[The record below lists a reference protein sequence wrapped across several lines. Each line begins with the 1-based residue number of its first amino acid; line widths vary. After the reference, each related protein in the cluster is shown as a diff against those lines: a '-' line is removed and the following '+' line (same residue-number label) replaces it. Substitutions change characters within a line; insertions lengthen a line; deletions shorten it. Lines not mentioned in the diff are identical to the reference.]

1 MPWYFLDFYFNIFR
15 ILRSLRL
22 ISTIKTTKMNNVRF
36 TKNNGVGILIL
47 DSPTRKNALNSE
59 DMLLLRDIL
68 SRETQ
73 SEIYAL
79 IISGSGNVFCSGADL
94 SEIISI
100 IGKNKKD
107 QELQSNDMS
116 KLCDAIQSFPLPTV
130 CALNG
135 SAYGGGVEIACACDF
150 RIAVPN
156 VEIMVPPAKIGIHYH
171 PAGIKRFLNI
181 FGASATKKLLLTA
194 TKMSEKEL
202 KNVGFF
208 DEIINEGENIIE
220 RAQDFIKQC
229 KELSP
234 EAVRGMKL
242 SINDIV
248 MDNVNFQSLN
258 SRIKNTLES
267 QYLERQLKL
276 IKEKNSK

>member
-1 MPWYFLDFYFNIFR
+1 
-15 ILRSLRL
+15 
-22 ISTIKTTKMNNVRF
+22 MNNVKF
-36 TKNNGVGILIL
+36 TKNNGVGLLIL
-47 DSPTRKNALNSE
+47 DSPKRKNALNSE

-68 SRETQ
+68 SREAQ
-73 SEIYAL
+73 SDIYAL
-79 IISGSGNVFCSGADL
+79 IISGSGDVFCSGADF

-100 IGKNKKD
+100 IGKHKKD

-116 KLCDAIQSFPLPTV
+116 KLCDAIQNFPLPTV

-135 SAYGGGVEIACACDF
+135 SAYGGGVEIACACDS
-150 RIAVPN
+150 RIAVSN
-156 VEIMVPPAKIGIHYH
+156 IEIMVPPAKIGIHYH

-181 FGASATKKLLLTA
+181 FGASATKRLLLTA
-194 TKMSEKEL
+194 TKLSEKEL

-208 DEIINEGENIIE
+208 DEIINEGENVIE
-220 RAQDFIKQC
+220 RALDFIKLC

-248 MDNVNFQSLN
+248 MDSVNTQSFN
-258 SRIKNTLES
+258 SRIKQTLES
-267 QYLERQLKL
+267 RYLERQLKF
-276 IKEKNSK
+276 IKEKNS